1 MFRVSLMNATPFS
14 PSNLQAF
21 WETHPFEAGGASIL
35 ERDARLAVYLID
47 FLCVTQDRES
57 GAWVERDPQHTLRN
71 VCHAVEAFHLLGPS
85 SPLQG
90 PLQNGVAWLVN
101 ISENPDRG
109 DFDWEHSPRFNP
121 SRFKTLAWTDHF
133 QNEHVWEDF
142 NALGRRWRHDLLDL
156 PRPYLATL
164 IYLDTLYWL
173 NRHQQPTPW
182 LSQGTRQRCERALEA
197 IRRAWQNWEHRPET
211 PDPFHSWQELSYAF
225 DILKRYGYLDD
236 ENALRK
242 VRDRLIAVVQK
253 TTTFGSEPLY
263 CAIQLYQ
270 HFPNRP
276 DAEATVAE
284 AITHLHRGY
293 TTPGALA
300 SQEFVFHCLV
310 LRLLATRHGPELN
323 QAIYSHL
330 FQIHQ
335 DGHRR
340 AYDTR
345 QDKRKEE
352 LKEVLLRQLQIEI
365 PRVEAISGGMRA
377 EKVFEVEFVVRL
389 PSYSEDHPG
398 MVYES
403 RPGRIIVKTGHYAD
417 LCRAVEEYRRLP
429 EDIRHLF
436 ATHGHDPIALP
447 TPQGVQG
454 YLIMEDLKDK
464 KTLDTFLANIDHIVL
479 AESQRNRL
487 DRVIAALGE
496 SFRKIHSSVHFRK
509 YRESLSGDH
518 FARLYL
524 GPIED
529 AATTIKCERSQLNTL
544 QKLEYNGCTYS
555 SLDHYLRFL
564 GRHVR
569 FLRPTTIGLVHGDCH
584 TRNIMIDE
592 SETKI
597 FFIDLDHMNQN
608 GDYIDDYAILLE
620 DACLYRY
627 LRNPAMKGHI
637 KVENI
642 HHQRRRDTYIV
653 TVEEMN
659 LFTRA
664 LPQHFQ
670 RAVLSQIEQEAR
682 RLHDGEYWKPRLWL
696 ATSVRLLLLAAR
708 VRVLEHALLL
718 YGEALRLLHELEAH
732 LDGVEPLPAVLFG
745 AAPRQQAD
753 LPADPL
759 WAIAERIRS
768 QWPLL
773 DIHIQSRR
781 CEFRA
786 TDGRL
791 VALLFHPFERR
802 HELRL
807 ALALPPDR
815 LSDLPLQVE
824 PFASGQLQAVL
835 DLPNPWEEA
844 APLVHICLQRVAG
857 APTA

>member
-1 MFRVSLMNATPFS
+1 MNAPSFS
-14 PSNLQAF
+14 PSNFRAF
-21 WETHPFEAGGASIL
+21 WEAHPFEAGGTSIL
-35 ERDARLAVYLID
+35 ERDARLAIYLIE
-47 FLCVTQDRES
+47 FLCITQDPET
-57 GAWVERDPQHTLRN
+57 GAWFDRERAPQPTLRN
-71 VCHAVEAFHLLGPS
+71 VCHAVEAFHLLGAS
-85 SPLQG
+85 SPLRE
-90 PLQNGVAWLVN
+90 PLKNGVAWLVN
-101 ISENPDRG
+101 VSENPDRG
-109 DFDWEHSPRFNP
+109 DFDLENSPRFNP
-121 SRFKTLAWTDHF
+121 SRFKTLAWTGYF
-133 QNEHVWEDF
+133 QDEHVWEDF
-142 NALGRRWRHDLLDL
+142 NILGRRWRHDLLDL

-164 IYLDTLYWL
+164 IYLDTFYWL
-173 NRHQQPTPW
+173 ERHQQD
-182 LSQGTRQRCERALEA
+182 LSSLAQGARQRRERALEA
-197 IRRAWQNWEHRPET
+197 IRKAWQNWEHHPET
-211 PDPFHSWQELSYAF
+211 PEPFYSWQELSYAF
-225 DILKRYGYLDD
+225 DILNRYGYLDD
-236 ENALRK
+236 ETTLRK
-242 VRDRLIAVVQK
+242 VRERLIAVVQK

-270 HFPNRP
+270 HFQNRS

-284 AITHLHRGY
+284 AMMHLHRGY
-293 TTPGALA
+293 TAPDILTT
-300 SQEFVFHCLV
+300 QDFVFHCLV
-310 LRLLATRHGPELN
+310 LRLLATRHGSELN
-323 QAIYSHL
+323 QAIYSYL
-330 FQIHQ
+330 FQMHQ
-335 DGHRR
+335 DSHRR

-345 QDKRKEE
+345 QDKLREE

-365 PRVEAISGGMRA
+365 PRVEAISGGVRA

-403 RPGRIIVKTGHYAD
+403 RPGRIIVKTGRYAD

-447 TPQGVQG
+447 TSQGVQG

-464 KTLDTFLANIDHIVL
+464 KTLDAFLANIDHIVL

-487 DRVIAALGE
+487 DRVITALGE
-496 SFRKIHSSVHFRK
+496 SLGKIHNSAYFRK
-509 YRESLSGDH
+509 YRDSLSGDH

-524 GPIED
+524 GPIEN
-529 AATTIKCERSQLNTL
+529 AVIIFNRNKSQLHVEL
-544 QKLEYNGCTYS
+544 QKLEYNGCAYF
-555 SLDHYLRFL
+555 SLNHYLRIL
-564 GRHVR
+564 EKHVR
-569 FLRPTTIGLVHGDCH
+569 FLRPTVIGLVHGDCH

-597 FFIDLDHMNQN
+597 FFVDLDHMNQN

-627 LRNPAMKGHI
+627 LRNPEIKGHI
-637 KVENI
+637 KTENI
-642 HHQRRRDTYIV
+642 HHQRCRDTHII
-653 TVEEMN
+653 TVEGTHP
-659 LFTRA
+659 FTRA
-664 LPQHFQ
+664 LPQYLQ
-670 RAVLSQIEQEAR
+670 RAVFNQIEQEAR

-696 ATSVRLLLLAAR
+696 ATSARLLLLAAR

-718 YGEALRLLHELEAH
+718 YGEALRLLHELEAY
-732 LDGVEPLPAVLFG
+732 LDGAEPLPAALFG
-745 AAPRQQAD
+745 TDPRQKAD
-753 LPADPL
+753 LPAEPL
-759 WAIAERIRS
+759 WAIAECIRP

-781 CEFRA
+781 CEVRA
-786 TDGRL
+786 PDGRL

-807 ALALPPDR
+807 ALALSPDR
-815 LSDLPLQVE
+815 LSDLPLKVE

-844 APLVHICLQRVAG
+844 APLVHLCLQRVVG